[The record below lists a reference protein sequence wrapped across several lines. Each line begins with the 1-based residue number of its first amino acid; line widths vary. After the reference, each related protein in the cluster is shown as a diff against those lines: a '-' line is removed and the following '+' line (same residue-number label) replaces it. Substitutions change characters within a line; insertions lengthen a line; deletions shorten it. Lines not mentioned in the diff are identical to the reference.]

1 MLSKL
6 KRDRGKYCCSLPSIA
21 YIEITNLCNLHCKW
35 CYRHDESMHKLGFG
49 SMNIMQFKEIVRQV
63 KGARI
68 LRLWGGGEPL
78 LYRDLIEAIDYSAE
92 FIPFIATTTNAT
104 LLDEDMAHRLA
115 HSKLSHL
122 NVSID
127 AADKQTFEYIRGCD
141 FERVIYNV
149 KYFRSISNIPITI
162 LSVVSR
168 INMESLAD
176 IPQLASDLGANEILF
191 QHLLESDGSRQH
203 NLSPIVLQ
211 EEFNDFAYQV
221 SENAK
226 RASIKTNI
234 LQLGVRKAKN
244 DYVCSQPF
252 EWTYINYLGYITPC
266 CNWADYNLSS
276 VMKNGFQPA
285 WNSKQM
291 RSFRKLIL
299 AKDYPKH
306 CKDWCNTV

>member
-1 MLSKL
+1 
-6 KRDRGKYCCSLPSIA
+6 
-21 YIEITNLCNLHCKW
+21 
-35 CYRHDESMHKLGFG
+35 
-49 SMNIMQFKEIVRQV
+49 MNIMQFKEIVRQL

-92 FIPFIATTTNAT
+92 FIPSIETTTNAT
-104 LLDEDMAHRLA
+104 LLDENMAHRLA
-115 HSKLSHL
+115 QSKLSQL

-141 FERVIYNV
+141 FERLIYNV

-162 LSVVSR
+162 LSVLST
-168 INMESLAD
+168 INKESLVD
-176 IPQLASDLGANEILF
+176 IPQLARDLGANQIVF
-191 QHLLESDGSRQH
+191 QHLLESAGSRQH
-203 NLSPIVLQ
+203 NLSPIVSQ
-211 EEFNDFAYQV
+211 EEFNDFAYRV

-234 LQLGVRKAKN
+234 LQMGASAKNAKN
-244 DYVCSQPF
+244 DCVCSQPF

-266 CNWADYNLSS
+266 CNWPDYNLSS
-276 VMKNGFQPA
+276 VIENGFQPA

-306 CKDWCNTV
+306 CKDWCNMV